1 VVAVAVWWGSGYAF
15 AYTDDAYLTSD
26 VVSITPEVSGPID
39 AVHVA
44 DNQWVTRGTT
54 LFTIDRVPFALALE
68 QARAKEAVAE
78 AQLPVDQAD
87 EASLEA
93 QGESADAAEKVAAAT
108 LHRDTLVA
116 RSGFVSA
123 QTLDNVTATHDE
135 AAAQQ
140 RSVRAALQKARNN
153 YRRDEATAETMRAA
167 RRLAEWRLSRTN
179 VVAPVSGYVTHL
191 AIQPGDMV

>member
-1 VVAVAVWWGSGYAF
+1 SANPDIPLEEAVIWTGDMKTTSIAKADLRTTDREAPLPAASPSPALPIEKPQRGPSRGPSYRGRALRFVLILIVAVAAWWGSGYVF

-87 EASLEA
+87 
-93 QGESADAAEKVAAAT
+93 
-108 LHRDTLVA
+108 
-116 RSGFVSA
+116 
-123 QTLDNVTATHDE
+123 
-135 AAAQQ
+135 
-140 RSVRAALQKARNN
+140 
-153 YRRDEATAETMRAA
+153 
-167 RRLAEWRLSRTN
+167 
-179 VVAPVSGYVTHL
+179 
-191 AIQPGDMV
+191 